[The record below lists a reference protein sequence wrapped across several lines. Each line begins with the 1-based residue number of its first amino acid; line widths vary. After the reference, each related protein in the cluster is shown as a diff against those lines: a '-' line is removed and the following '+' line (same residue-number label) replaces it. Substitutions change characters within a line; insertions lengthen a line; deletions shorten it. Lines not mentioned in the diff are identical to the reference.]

1 MPWVNKNMCT
11 GCRVCVENCPSN
23 SIQIANDDKA
33 EINMEECIRCGKCHD
48 ICPVEAV
55 RHDSEKL
62 SEKVEENIQTAHR
75 LLDKCKT
82 KEVKITYINKYI
94 RAFNLKQKVSRLS
107 IEKLNQIKEDLT

>member
-11 GCRVCVENCPSN
+11 GCRVCVKNCPAD
-23 SIQIANDDKA
+23 SIHIADDDKA
-33 EINMEECIRCGKCHD
+33 EVDMEECIRCGICHD

-55 RHDSEKL
+55 RHDSEKII
-62 SEKVEENIQTAHR
+62 ERVEENMQTAHR

-82 KEVKITYINKYI
+82 KEAKITYIDKYI

-107 IEKLNQIKEDLT
+107 IEKLNQIKEDLA